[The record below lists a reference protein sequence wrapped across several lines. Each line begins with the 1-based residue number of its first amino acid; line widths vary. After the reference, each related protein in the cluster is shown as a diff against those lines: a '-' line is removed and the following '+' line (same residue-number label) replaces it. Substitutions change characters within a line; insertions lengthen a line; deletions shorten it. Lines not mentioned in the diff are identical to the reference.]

1 MTKERIEIRLFS
13 VFNHTLT
20 PVQIQTAT
28 DMLGVTDI
36 IEMPERLKIVW
47 QQIPAELE
55 TIKPIIE
62 PIQEWIK
69 EHSDQFDFIL
79 IQGDFGATWL
89 MVDFAFKHGLVPV
102 YSTTRRKAKETVQPD
117 GSVKTEHLFQH
128 QIFRRYGC

>member
-1 MTKERIEIRLFS
+1 MTKDKIERRLFS

-20 PVQIQTAT
+20 PVQIQAAT
-28 DMLGVTDI
+28 DLLGVTDI
-36 IEMPERLKIVW
+36 IEMPERLKKVW

-62 PIQEWIK
+62 PVQEWLK
-69 EHSDQFDFIL
+69 ECAGPFDFVL

-102 YSTTRRKAKETVQPD
+102 YSTTRREAKETVQAD
-117 GSVKTEHLFQH
+117 GSVKTEHIFQH